1 MWQRLTEVQVPL
13 LLIFGREDRAKA
25 ADRAKL
31 LKEKFPQLDIHII
44 PNCKH
49 LVPWDA
55 ADAFVRLSIPVL
67 KK

>member
-13 LLIFGREDRAKA
+13 LLIFGRDDRARA
-25 ADRAKL
+25 ADRATP
-31 LKEKFPQLDIHII
+31 EREQPPLDIHII

-55 ADAFVRLSIPVL
+55 ADEWVRLSIPVL